1 MPQKSATDYYNL
13 GIGYIDTAETDK
25 TIYDAPG
32 EALQDLIPLELPP
45 KNLDENPELEKHALS
60 WGYFI
65 RAIECFEKAIELNPD
80 YADAYHSLGYAHH
93 KTIDFTKAID
103 CFEKAIE
110 LNPDNP
116 RTYYRLG
123 NSYVIRHHYPK
134 AIECFEKAI
143 ELHPDFAKAYNN
155 LGYVYLGFESPWY
168 DSDLGIECY
177 KKAAKLGYKGAQ
189 IWLEKNGYDW

>member
-1 MPQKSATDYYNL
+1 MDAAGYNNL
-13 GIGYIDTAETDK
+13 GITYKD
-25 TIYDAPG
+25 
-32 EALQDLIPLELPP
+32 QD
-45 KNLDENPELEKHALS
+45 NL
-60 WGYFI
+60 
-65 RAIECFEKAIELNPD
+65 
-80 YADAYHSLGYAHH
+80 
-93 KTIDFTKAID
+93 TKAIQMW
-103 CFEKAIE
+103 EKAIE

-177 KKAAKLGYKGAQ
+177 KKAARLGYKGAQ